1 MLQRLRLALLAT
13 LVACGP
19 LAPPTFAQ
27 APAASEQ
34 ALKAVLF
41 YKLALFTYRER
52 YGSDAPVLCTLG
64 RTQLDE
70 ALRSLVET
78 QAEGL
83 PGRFRALRSPSEA
96 DDCAFIFV
104 GRSETGRI
112 DQLLVE
118 LARPGLVTVS
128 DIPGFARAGGMV
140 ELGVKGRG
148 AGLSIVINRGAARA
162 AGVEFMAQL
171 LRLAEMSDD

>member
-1 MLQRLRLALLAT
+1 MLQRLRLAVLAT

-19 LAPPTFAQ
+19 LASPTFAQ

-52 YGSDAPVLCTLG
+52 DGSDAPVLCTLG

-70 ALRSLVET
+70 ALRSLVDT
-78 QAEGL
+78 QADGL
-83 PGRFRALRSPSEA
+83 PGRFRALRSPGEA
-96 DDCAFIFV
+96 GDCAFIFV
-104 GRSETGRI
+104 GRSEADRLER
-112 DQLLVE
+112 LLVE

-140 ELGVKGRG
+140 ELGVKGRRD
-148 AGLSIVINRGAARA
+148 GLAIVINRRAARI

-171 LRLAEMSDD
+171 LRLAEVSDD